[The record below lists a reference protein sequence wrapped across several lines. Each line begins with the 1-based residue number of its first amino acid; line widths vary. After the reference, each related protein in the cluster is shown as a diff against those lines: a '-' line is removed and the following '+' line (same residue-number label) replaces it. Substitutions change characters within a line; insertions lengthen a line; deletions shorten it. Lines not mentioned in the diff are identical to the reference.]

1 MQALERVSHGDYVR
15 EASRIYD
22 VEAKLNNIWARKGS
36 IKIID
41 VPKNYFGC
49 YLHQMRTINMPF
61 MEGPWMIVYHYILVQ
76 IWRSFFL
83 TNPNIGRRLLVWIRI
98 PDLPSKLFNDQFLWS
113 IGTTLGEMLK

>member
-1 MQALERVSHGDYVR
+1 
-15 EASRIYD
+15 
-22 VEAKLNNIWARKGS
+22 
-36 IKIID
+36 
-41 VPKNYFGC
+41 
-49 YLHQMRTINMPF
+49 MPF
-61 MEGPWMIVYHYILVQ
+61 MEGPWMIFNHYILVQ